1 MPPAVPTTP
10 RRAPSPL
17 PAFAEPLLLIVAAIL
32 GTGVVYRVTL
42 SIPVTLIAA
51 ALAGVV
57 AVAVPTRHRVYL
69 YPARPRDRRP
79 D

>member
-17 PAFAEPLLLIVAAIL
+17 PAFVEPMLLIVAAII
-32 GTGVVYRVTL
+32 GIGVVYRATL

-51 ALAGVV
+51 ALAGVLG
-57 AVAVPTRHRVYL
+57 VAVPTRHRVYL
-69 YPARPRDRRP
+69 YPARSRDRQP